1 MAKKLLLLDV
11 DCGVDDAQAIM
22 MALAS
27 PSVEILGITCC
38 YGNTLLEN
46 VCKNVL
52 RVLQVCNRLEI
63 PVYQGAASPLLGG
76 PVEGALYHGQ
86 DGLGDV
92 PVPDAPGLDHLQKE
106 HAVTALLR
114 IVSEQPGQISL
125 VATGPLTNLALAV
138 KLDPTFP
145 KKLKNMFIMGGNID
159 SRGNLTVCGEFN
171 FATDPEAAYVVLNEF
186 TCPTYIATWEF
197 TCHNSLSWEFY
208 HEWVNQDT
216 KKAKFM
222 KKITFHSI
230 KYGKSNHENTGN
242 HLWTSGFVSC
252 DSYAMASAID
262 ESFVTEAIETAVS
275 VELNG
280 SLTRGMMVVDMI
292 GLLKK
297 KNKAFV
303 INKCD
308 LEKFKALL
316 IAALK

>member
-1 MAKKLLLLDV
+1 MEA
-11 DCGVDDAQAIM
+11 AQITLAIRSTLNTTRIVQQYM
-22 MALAS
+22 QHQNLA
-27 PSVEILGITCC
+27 EGC
-38 YGNTLLEN
+38 
-46 VCKNVL
+46 
-52 RVLQVCNRLEI
+52 RARRRRHI
-63 PVYQGAASPLLGG
+63 PVYQGASTPLLGG
-76 PVEGALYHGQ
+76 PVEWALYHGR

-92 PVPDAPGLDHLQKE
+92 PDPNAPGLDHLQKE
-106 HAVTALLR
+106 HAVIAMLR
-114 IVSEQPGQISL
+114 IVSEKPGQISL

-145 KKLKNMFIMGGNID
+145 MKLKNMFIMGGNVE
-159 SRGNLTVCGEFN
+159 SRGNTTICGEFN

-186 TCPTYIATWEF
+186 TCPTYIASWEF

-208 HEWVNQDT
+208 REWVNQDT

-222 KKITFHSI
+222 EKISAHSI
-230 KYGKSNHENTGN
+230 KFTESKHENTGN
-242 HLWTSGFVSC
+242 MLWTSGFVSC
-252 DSYAMASAID
+252 DSYAMAAAID
-262 ESFVTEAIETAVS
+262 ESFVTKAIEVAVS

-280 SLTRGMMVVDMI
+280 SLTRGMMVMDMT

-308 LEKFKALL
+308 LEKFKELL

>member
-1 MAKKLLLLDV
+1 MLDLVVLKETTHVV
-11 DCGVDDAQAIM
+11 DI
-22 MALAS
+22 
-27 PSVEILGITCC
+27 
-38 YGNTLLEN
+38 
-46 VCKNVL
+46 KNVL
-52 RVLQVCNRLEI
+52 DEALTNARVMYDWINLSVLQWMEHLQWWGKKFQFTKVH
-63 PVYQGAASPLLGG
+63 LLPYLVVLWKG
-76 PVEGALYHGQ
+76 PMYHGR

-92 PVPDAPGLDHLQKE
+92 PVPNAPGLDHLQKE
-106 HAVTALLR
+106 HAVIAMLR
-114 IVSEQPGQISL
+114 IINEKPGQISL

-145 KKLKNMFIMGGNID
+145 QKLKNMFIMGGNEE
-159 SRGNLTVCGEFN
+159 SRGNVTVCGEFN

-197 TCHNSLSWEFY
+197 TCRNSLSWEFY
-208 HEWVNQDT
+208 HEWVNQNT

-222 KKITFHSI
+222 EKISEHSI
-230 KYGKSNHENTGN
+230 KFTDPKHENTSN
-242 HLWTSGFVSC
+242 IFWTSGFVSC
-252 DSYAMASAID
+252 DSYAMAAAID
-262 ESFVTEAIETAVS
+262 ESFVTKAIETAVS

-280 SLTRGMMVVDMI
+280 SLTRGMMVMDMA

-308 LEKFKALL
+308 LEKFKGLL